1 MTSSDTESI
10 AVTGSHRKAYESSL
24 PEILGLPKD
33 EIQAVNTDVFMAV
46 GRVRAACGRIQG
58 LRGEV
63 AAKLNDFDLKLWDKL
78 ETYSFA
84 LLYANTVWDIAR
96 KSIADL
102 DDLTQQARKQF
113 ELLYAVVQVLVSR
126 GLVDQFHLKVAKKR
140 RGRLRFAYGLL
151 GLVEVLRKAWP
162 TVADKTG
169 LTESEL
175 THAEAL
181 GEQLARGVAL
191 QNAPI
196 EQLKQLAELRDRAFT
211 VFVRAYGQVRHAL
224 QYLRR
229 EKNDAERYAPSLYGR
244 RRSRKPK
251 ALAVAV
257 APNLD
262 AHAATIEH
270 GASAR
275 AAAVEQGASAQL
287 AAIAPSANALL
298 PVETVPERHQEASID
313 VDVPQVSASTPAN
326 ASAAAPRGFAS
337 VSAPAKASA
346 AAPRACARRKRR
358 RAKRATTRIQSRA
371 R

>member
-1 MTSSDTESI
+1 MTNSDTESI
-10 AVTGSHRKAYESSL
+10 AVTGNHRKAYESSL

-33 EIQAVNTDVFMAV
+33 EIRAVNTDVLMAV
-46 GRVRAACGRIQG
+46 GRVRAACEQIQG

-63 AAKLNDFDLKLWDKL
+63 VAKLNEFDLKLWDKL

-102 DDLTQQARKQF
+102 DDLTQQARSQF

-126 GLVDQFHLKVAKKR
+126 GLVEPFHLKLAKKR

-151 GLVEVLRKAWP
+151 GLVQVLREAWP
-162 TVADKTG
+162 RVAHKTG

-175 THAEAL
+175 TQAEAL
-181 GEQLARGVAL
+181 GEQLSRGVAL
-191 QNAPI
+191 QNSPI
-196 EQLKQLAELRDRAFT
+196 EELKKLAELRDRAFT

-229 EKNDAERYAPSLYGR
+229 ENNDADRYAPSLYGR

-251 ALAVAV
+251 AFAVAV
-257 APNLD
+257 TQKAD
-262 AHAATIEH
+262 AQV
-270 GASAR
+270 
-275 AAAVEQGASAQL
+275 AAVEQGASTES

-298 PVETVPERHQEASID
+298 PVETVPEQQQEASID
-313 VDVPQVSASTPAN
+313 VDAPRVPASTFAPAN
-326 ASAAAPRGFAS
+326 ASATETR
-337 VSAPAKASA
+337 V
-346 AAPRACARRKRR
+346 RVQRKQR
-358 RAKRATTRIQSRA
+358 RAKRAIIRRSLQRKA
-371 R
+371 AKRRVAGH